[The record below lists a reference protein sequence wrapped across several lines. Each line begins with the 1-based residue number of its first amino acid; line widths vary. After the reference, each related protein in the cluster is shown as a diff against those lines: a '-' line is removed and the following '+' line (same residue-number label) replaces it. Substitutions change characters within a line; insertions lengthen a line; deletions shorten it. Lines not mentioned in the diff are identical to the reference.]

1 MFPLSHDLYLNV
13 RFSLVIVKT
22 ISVFHKNYE
31 QISTTLI
38 LPDDTLRCQGLK
50 TVRKNEEGNR
60 QSGKNPEEG
69 NLLFRS
75 CLNGARG
82 EK

>member
-50 TVRKNEEGNR
+50 TVRKMKKEI
-60 QSGKNPEEG
+60 GKAAKIPKKEISY
-69 NLLFRS
+69 F
-75 CLNGARG
+75 AHV
-82 EK
+82 